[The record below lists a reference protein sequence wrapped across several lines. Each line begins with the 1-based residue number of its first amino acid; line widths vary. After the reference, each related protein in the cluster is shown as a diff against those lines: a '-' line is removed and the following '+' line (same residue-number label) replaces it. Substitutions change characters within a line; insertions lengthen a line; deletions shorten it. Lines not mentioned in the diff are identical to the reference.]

1 MAEVCGCNTGPG
13 NTGLVSCLEEI
24 KDIKRGI
31 LVPMKANDGT
41 PNKYAVSTTF
51 DLAFFTTQ
59 INEADSSKRW
69 YPMPDLKNFSGTV
82 ADDNNETFEDG
93 DIKFINSGN
102 DTFEAI
108 SKNATPQMANAYNKM
123 QCLDMG
129 ILPID
134 KDGKLVGDISEA
146 GFIKPIRFSSSTFR
160 AKYMYA
166 NGTATAHLM
175 FAWAWHQ
182 NVCVDQ
188 IGYIGANDIDN
199 DVDILELNGL
209 LDAIVSG
216 TPTAS
221 QTDVTVLLVTKFGSA
236 ASPIPVE
243 GADNIADWSINN
255 LTAPAVVTPTN
266 VTESPAGTYVIT
278 FASQTV
284 GHVLS
289 VDLTKDGYEMTQ
301 FSVTVVLAARL

>member
-134 KDGKLVGDISEA
+134 KDGKLVGDISED

-188 IGYIGANDIDN
+188 IGYIGANDIAN

-209 LDAIVSG
+209 LDAIVVG
-216 TPTAS
+216 TPVTTA
-221 QTDVTVLLVTKFGSA
+221 TTITVVLVTKFGSA
-236 ASPIPVE
+236 ASPLPVE
-243 GADNIADWSINN
+243 GADNIADWS
-255 LTAPAVVTPTN
+255 VVETSPTPGVVSITN
-266 VTESPAGTYVIT
+266 VTESPAGTYVLSAIT
-278 FASQTV
+278 TSGDVADV
-284 GHVLS
+284 N
-289 VDLTKDGYEMTQ
+289 LTKDGYEMTT
-301 FSVTVVLAARL
+301 FVSTTP

>member
-1 MAEVCGCNTGPG
+1 
-13 NTGLVSCLEEI
+13 
-24 KDIKRGI
+24 
-31 LVPMKANDGT
+31 MKANDGS

-134 KDGKLVGDISEA
+134 KDGKLVGDISED

-188 IGYIGANDIDN
+188 IGYIGANDIAN

-209 LDAIVSG
+209 LDAIVVG
-216 TPTAS
+216 TPVPTA
-221 QTDVTVLLVTKFGSA
+221 TDITVVLVTKFGSA
-236 ASPIPVE
+236 ASPLPVE
-243 GADNIADWSINN
+243 GADSISDWS
-255 LTAPAVVTPTN
+255 LVETSPTPGVVTITG
-266 VTESPAGTYVIT
+266 VVESPAGTYVISAVT
-278 FASQTV
+278 TSADV
-284 GHVLS
+284 VD

-301 FSVTVVLAARL
+301 FTVTIP